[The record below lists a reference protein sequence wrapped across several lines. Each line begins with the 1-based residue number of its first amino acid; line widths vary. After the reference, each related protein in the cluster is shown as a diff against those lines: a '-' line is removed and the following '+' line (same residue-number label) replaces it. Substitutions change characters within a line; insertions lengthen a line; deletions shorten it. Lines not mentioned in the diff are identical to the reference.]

1 MRSQS
6 MLIGAGSKNPD
17 KGSLA
22 VLLQGVLL
30 KGCCGLTAS
39 RKKLSLLI
47 YALFPA
53 FPGHVF
59 QYLFFVPTSRIE
71 CINSYT
77 ERHAIP
83 S

>member
-47 YALFPA
+47 YAYMHSFL
-53 FPGHVF
+53 H
-59 QYLFFVPTSRIE
+59 SRDMFSNIYF
-71 CINSYT
+71 SSPP
-77 ERHAIP
+77 HG
-83 S
+83 